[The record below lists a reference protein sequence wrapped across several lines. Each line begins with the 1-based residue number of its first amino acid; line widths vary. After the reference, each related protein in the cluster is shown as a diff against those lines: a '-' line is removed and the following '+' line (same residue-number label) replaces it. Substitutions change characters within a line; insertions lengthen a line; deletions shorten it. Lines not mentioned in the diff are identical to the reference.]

1 MEYPHRI
8 TNAEQL
14 QATRPKRSRNARQH
28 TILIGTDKPFEPP
41 QSRGKAPQPQV
52 SVVAIDPGG
61 TACPPVHRNGAQSKQ
76 TALRVQHV
84 GGRTMKLS
92 MLLWLTSLMPQPVAD
107 QACLA
112 TTVYLEARSEPTIG
126 QLAVAE
132 VALRRRDQGRYG
144 KTVCA
149 VVTAPHQFATT
160 TTPGSFDVDNLDSF
174 HKAWLVAS
182 KSILNWQLPVAQR
195 HMLVPRADHFAT
207 VDVAPVWSRN
217 HRSVTIGE
225 HAFYAVN

>member
-1 MEYPHRI
+1 
-8 TNAEQL
+8 
-14 QATRPKRSRNARQH
+14 
-28 TILIGTDKPFEPP
+28 
-41 QSRGKAPQPQV
+41 
-52 SVVAIDPGG
+52 
-61 TACPPVHRNGAQSKQ
+61 
-76 TALRVQHV
+76 
-84 GGRTMKLS
+84 MKLS

-132 VALRRRDQGRYG
+132 VALRRRERGQWGN
-144 KTVCA
+144 TVCK

-174 HKAWLVAS
+174 SKAWEIAGRSLH
-182 KSILNWQLPVAQR
+182 NWQLPLAER
-195 HMLVPRADHFAT
+195 RMLVPHADHFAT
-207 VDVAPVWSRN
+207 TAISPAWSRN
-217 HRSVTIGE
+217 RRSVTIGE